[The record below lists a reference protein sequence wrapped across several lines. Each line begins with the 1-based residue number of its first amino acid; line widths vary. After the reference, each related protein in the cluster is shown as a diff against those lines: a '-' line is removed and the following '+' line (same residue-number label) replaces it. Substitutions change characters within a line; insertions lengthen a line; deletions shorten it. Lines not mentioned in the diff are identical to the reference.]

1 MSGHVNSIR
10 DRLFKNNELNLFEFL
25 RITWNQK
32 WLVSFITL
40 VSVFIGVTFL
50 KLSRPVYEAKAIIA
64 PPNVSEI
71 SSFNAGRSIN
81 KYDLLQPF
89 QRREIYTIFKESF
102 ESQLTRDTFFNSLHA
117 QQNPTET
124 MPGNS
129 TKPFIPIVTTG
140 VVEKKIFGKRFVS
153 VRDTNPQEA
162 VALARKYVEIANQNA
177 FNELLN
183 IIKIQ
188 NNTVV
193 NDLESRIHSAQLHV
207 QEQEKNRDLNKTQ
220 LVLENARIR
229 EMQENVELYKNSKVL
244 ASGLLYHLD
253 GQIAVPTAPVSPR
266 KGAILLLSIAL
277 GLLLGCCSA
286 VLRACLTERKNTL

>member
-1 MSGHVNSIR
+1 MSSNLNSIR
-10 DRLFKNNELNLFEFL
+10 DRLFKNNELNVFELL

-40 VSVFIGVTFL
+40 VSIVLGITFI

-64 PPNVSEI
+64 PPNLSEI

-102 ESQLTRDTFFNSLHA
+102 ESQLTLDTFFSSFQA
-117 QQNPTET
+117 KQSSVKTT
-124 MPGNS
+124 GINS
-129 TKPFIPIVTTG
+129 TKLFTPIVTTG
-140 VVEKKIFGKRFVS
+140 VIDKRIFGKRFVT
-153 VRDTNPQEA
+153 VRYTDPKEV
-162 VALARKYVEIANQNA
+162 VALVQQYIEIANQNA
-177 FNELLN
+177 FNELLD

-193 NDLESRIHSAQLHV
+193 ADLESRIRAAQLAV
-207 QEQEKNRDLNKTQ
+207 QEQEKSGVLNKAQ

-229 EMQENVELYKNSKVL
+229 EMQENIELYKDPKVL
-244 ASGLLYHLD
+244 KSGFLYHLD
-253 GQIAVPTAPVSPR
+253 GPIAVPTAPVSPR
-266 KGAILLLSIAL
+266 KGPILLLSVIL
-277 GLLLGCCSA
+277 GLILGSSSA
-286 VLRACLTERKNTL
+286 VLRAVLTERKIQ